1 MVDIPAAA
9 AESDDRQLSRRSPPG
24 GGATEDCGE
33 SVPVPPPSQTMSDCG
48 VCLDT
53 VGREGN
59 IVPLP
64 ACHHRLH
71 LQCLARVRVRAS
83 IDVVCACCR
92 AAVGLQEVDAVAVA
106 RHGQAASDRTFAEAG
121 RDLEEVIAVGVE
133 QRRAQRLAQ
142 ARGQGLGPRG
152 IPEGVVLCAGDCGE
166 VVQADE
172 GLIMDN
178 CGCRLHV
185 RCFVSWM
192 EDITHVGQ
200 TYMRC
205 RHHRR
210 DWPLQHALPLLQR
223 ALLTVSEGPTAS
235 QPLVA
240 RISRVLEI
248 LGAVPRRRGVPGF
261 LTNRANV
268 PALAYPSLD
277 HLVRTRGRDA
287 TSSFFLCPLF
297 GDAMNMPEDTFASFP
312 RTDAWRTVVA
322 AYRQVFTAVGATPA
336 QYVFRLPNGRSYIS
350 AQHQEEL
357 LALSIPWQNELSQW
371 AYDVRVALLS
381 SRAPPLFPAVARLI
395 DGGISTGSGVGAVG
409 TEVIDVGTGVQMD
422 AGEGGGSGENEA
434 RDRGEERGRGE
445 AGEGGGS
452 GGNEAG
458 DLGGERGRGEAS
470 EGGSGGNE
478 TEDLGEE
485 RGRAKQAKVERV
497 EGVEGV
503 EGMKRVIWIE
513 RGDGA
518 GARNKNLDN
527 YGPAA
532 KERNQP
538 QATGPRVT
546 AHAAT
551 PLPVEAGEG
560 DPEGG
565 GMLGEGAGEEW
576 QWLTVA
582 DVVGE
587 EWRVDEVEDSGE
599 RAQLSLGRAVV
610 GVDETYSRASAR

>member
-24 GGATEDCGE
+24 GGATKDCGE
-33 SVPVPPPSQTMSDCG
+33 SVPVPPPSPTMSDCG

-106 RHGQAASDRTFAEAG
+106 RHGQAAYDRALAEAS

-152 IPEGVVLCAGDCGE
+152 IPEGVVLCAGNCGE

-395 DGGISTGSGVGAVG
+395 DGGISTGAGVGAVG
-409 TEVIDVGTGVQMD
+409 IEVIDVGTGVQMD

-452 GGNEAG
+452 GGSGRNETG
-458 DLGGERGRGEAS
+458 DLDRERRRGRRPQQEPGQLRARSEGAEPATGDRSTGNRPRSHPPTGRGRG
-470 EGGSGGNE
+470 GRP
-478 TEDLGEE
+478 
-485 RGRAKQAKVERV
+485 RGRGHV
-497 EGVEGV
+497 
-503 EGMKRVIWIE
+503 
-513 RGDGA
+513 
-518 GARNKNLDN
+518 
-527 YGPAA
+527 
-532 KERNQP
+532 
-538 QATGPRVT
+538 
-546 AHAAT
+546 
-551 PLPVEAGEG
+551 
-560 DPEGG
+560 GG
-565 GMLGEGAGEEW
+565 GRGGRLGGRGEEW

-582 DVVGE
+582 DGVGE
-587 EWRVDEVEDSGE
+587 EWREDEVEDSGE